1 MNNDTNWTGR
11 APRTL
16 NDAFGP
22 YQDTPIAEPETM
34 MDIVLSTAKGLII
47 IAWVLV
53 MIGCVMWFI
62 AIEQQA
68 QADERPAHYPTQGK
82 GKK

>member
-1 MNNDTNWTGR
+1 MNNNSNWTGR

-22 YQDTPIAEPETM
+22 HQDTPIAEPETM
-34 MDIVLSTAKGLII
+34 MDIVLSTAKGLLLV
-47 IAWVLV
+47 AWFLV
-53 MIGCVMWFI
+53 MVGCVMWFI
-62 AIEQQA
+62 G
-68 QADERPAHYPTQGK
+68 ADHAELDDRPAHYPTQGK